1 MESRNWFVIQES
13 RTLNSY
19 FLLIFNMYIKRISVT
34 GIFKHWSISIS
45 NLLIESL
52 SQSLSLLSG
61 NLSWNLGPV
70 HQDAMQCLKEWNIF
84 KNKGPH
90 FIHLKINTLLS
101 KIEELHRMNT
111 LKKQLSVILPKWEN
125 HFFLNLKFEHL

>member
-1 MESRNWFVIQES
+1 MIQQS

-19 FLLIFNMYIKRISVT
+19 SSLIFNMYIKRICVI
-34 GIFKHWSISIS
+34 GIFKHQSISIS

-61 NLSWNLGPV
+61 NLSLNLGPV
-70 HQDAMQCLKEWNIF
+70 HQDVLQCLKEWNVF

-90 FIHLKINTLLS
+90 SIHCKINTLLS
-101 KIEELHRMNT
+101 KIEELHHMNM
-111 LKKQLSVILPKWEN
+111 LKK
-125 HFFLNLKFEHL
+125 